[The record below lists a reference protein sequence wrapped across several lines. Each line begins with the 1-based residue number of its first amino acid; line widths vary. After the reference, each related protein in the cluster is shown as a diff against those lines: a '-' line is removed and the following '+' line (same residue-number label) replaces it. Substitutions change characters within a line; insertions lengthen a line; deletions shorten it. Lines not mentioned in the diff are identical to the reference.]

1 MTERPSIPGL
11 ILSGGGARAAY
22 QVGVLKAVSE
32 ILEHPEKSP
41 FRIVSGTSAGAI
53 NSCAVAEH
61 SHRFDEGIK
70 RLEHLWANLTP
81 DQIYHTKLRQLSGN
95 AFRWIWNIL
104 RPASQLKK
112 PLALL
117 DNTPLRKLLTKAIRF
132 DDIRDNINNGFLDA
146 TCITAY
152 NYNTGD
158 SVSFFQGIPDLVEWQ
173 RFRRFGKAE
182 DLTLS
187 HLMGSTAI
195 PMIFPSEPINDVHF
209 GDGSMRFL
217 TPLSPTLRLGANK
230 LFVVTVEPLRGEVDH
245 EIKIP
250 SIGDISG
257 HLLDSIFID
266 SLESDIERMMRVN
279 ELLAHIPERDIVRE
293 QLTLKQVDTFIIS
306 PSTDPM
312 ELAGQYFKNLPRGL
326 RFFFKRIGVDEEN
339 GESILSYLLFDKS
352 FTNHL
357 IELGYQ
363 DAMKQEHNI
372 LDFFNYQQTQQEE
385 EPEQED
391 ESEQKESSQQ
401 EELTQQD
408 Q

>member
-1 MTERPSIPGL
+1 MTDKPSIPGL
-11 ILSGGGARAAY
+11 ILSGGGSRAAY
-22 QVGVLKAVSE
+22 QVGVLKAVTE
-32 ILEHPEKSP
+32 ILEQPEQSP

-61 SHRFDEGIK
+61 SHRFAEGIR
-70 RLEHLWANLTP
+70 RLEQIWVNLTP
-81 DQIYHTKLRQLSGN
+81 DQVYHTKLTQLLGN
-95 AFRWIWNIL
+95 AGRWLWNIL
-104 RPASQLKK
+104 RPASQIKK

-117 DNTPLRKLLTKAIRF
+117 DNEPLRGLLTKAIRF
-132 DDIRDNINNGFLDA
+132 DDIRENIDKGFLDA
-146 TCITAY
+146 ACITAY

-173 RFRRFGKAE
+173 RFRRYGKAE
-182 DLTLS
+182 DLTMS
-187 HLMGSTAI
+187 HLMGSIAI
-195 PMIFPSEPINDVHF
+195 PMVFPSEPINEIHF

-217 TPLSPTLRLGANK
+217 TPLSPALHLGANK

-245 EIKIP
+245 KIKIP
-250 SIGDISG
+250 TIGDISG

-293 QLTLKQVDTFIIS
+293 QLTLKPVDTFIIS
-306 PSTDPM
+306 PSVDPM

-326 RFFFKRIGVDEEN
+326 RFFFKRIGVDDEN

-352 FTNHL
+352 FTSHL

-363 DAMKQEHNI
+363 DAMKQQHNI
-372 LDFFNYQQTQQEE
+372 LNFFDY
-385 EPEQED
+385 EPSSQED
-391 ESEQKESSQQ
+391 
-401 EELTQQD
+401 
-408 Q
+408 